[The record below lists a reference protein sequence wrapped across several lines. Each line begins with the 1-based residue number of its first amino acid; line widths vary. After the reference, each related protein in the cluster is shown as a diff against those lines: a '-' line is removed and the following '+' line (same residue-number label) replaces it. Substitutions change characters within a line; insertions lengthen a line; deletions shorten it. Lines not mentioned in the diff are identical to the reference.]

1 MKKLT
6 SRIPTLFGITL
17 LAAVMV
23 FTFASCENDPPESKD
38 SEIPA
43 ALQGTWSDA
52 EGNELIFTKDGVTVT
67 SGGQSKTYTLKD
79 SKTEG
84 KKTTFYFSDSKEEDY
99 IVYQD
104 GAITEINFDG
114 VQKTGAWEK
123 EEPILDE
130 SDYGD
135 FTYIVT
141 EQSTITI
148 TGYTGKGGNVII
160 PSEIDGKPVTVIKDG
175 ISNETGDPYNYI
187 DGGFH
192 NKQLTGVTI
201 PNTVTYIGDYAFSI
215 NQLTSVFIPNSVTY
229 IGEYAFMANQLTSVN
244 IPNSVTSIG
253 YGAFMGNQLTS
264 VNIPN
269 SITSINAFTFDA
281 NKLTSVTIPNSV
293 TSILGYAFMNNQL
306 TNVNIPDSVTYI
318 GFGAFENNQLTS
330 ITIPKNVTNIE
341 GAAFYNNPL
350 TNLSVDSGNTS
361 YITKNFLL
369 LSFDEKELNFYYGN
383 EKIFTIP
390 NGITSIEGLA
400 FFNKQL
406 TSVTIPNSVTS
417 IGYSAFGNNQLT
429 SVTIPNSVTSIG
441 MWAFSNNQLTNIT
454 IGSNVTL
461 DDGAFDDTIEYSS
474 GFETAYDSYSK
485 QAGTYTRPNT
495 SSTTWTWNP

>member
-1 MKKLT
+1 MKNLT
-6 SRIPTLFGITL
+6 SRIATLFGITL

-23 FTFASCENDPPESKD
+23 FSFASCENDPPEKKD

-43 ALQGTWSDA
+43 ALRGTWTDA
-52 EGNELIFTKDGVTVT
+52 EGNELVFTKDGVTVK

-84 KKTTFYFSDSKEEDY
+84 KKTTFYFSDSKEKDY
-99 IVYQD
+99 IVCQD
-104 GAITEINFDG
+104 GAITEINLGG

-135 FTYIVT
+135 LTYIVT
-141 EQSTITI
+141 EDSTIAI

-160 PSEIDGKPVTVIKDG
+160 PEEIDGKPVTAIKDG
-175 ISNETGDPYNYI
+175 IFHSTGDPYNYI

-192 NKQLTGVTI
+192 YKRLTGVTI
-201 PNTVTYIGDYAFSI
+201 PNTVTYIGNYAFSI
-215 NQLTSVFIPNSVTY
+215 NQLTSVI
-229 IGEYAFMANQLTSVN
+229 

-253 YGAFMGNQLTS
+253 DYAFMVNQLTSVTIGNSVTSIGNYAFMGNQLPS
-264 VNIPN
+264 VTIGN
-269 SITSINAFTFDA
+269 SVTSIGSRAFSY
-281 NKLTSVTIPNSV
+281 NQLTSVTIPKSV
-293 TSILGYAFMNNQL
+293 TSIG
-306 TNVNIPDSVTYI
+306 
-318 GFGAFENNQLTS
+318 GGAFENNQLTS
-330 ITIPKNVTNIE
+330 ITIPKSVTSI
-341 GAAFYNNPL
+341 GGGAFYNNPL

-390 NGITSIEGLA
+390 NSVTSIEDFA
-400 FFNKQL
+400 FADKQL

-417 IGYSAFGNNQLT
+417 IGDFAFADNQLT
-429 SVTIPNSVTSIG
+429 SITIPNSVTSIG
-441 MWAFSNNQLTNIT
+441 YAAFENNQLTSIT
-454 IGSNVTL
+454 IGPNVTL
-461 DDGAFDDTIEYSS
+461 SNMAFYDTIEYSS
-474 GFETAYDSYSK
+474 GFETTYDSYSK